1 MKSEKGITVSSLVVY
16 VIALTIIVGTIAT
29 ITKYYYGNINKLS
42 SNTSSMEEIT
52 KFNTYI
58 TEEVNKAS
66 NIIYDCNTQNSGE
79 NDNYVIFYNAND
91 KDETNP
97 KSGYTQYTFKNKSI
111 YLNKIK
117 ICSNIDDCKFED
129 VSDTN
134 NYKLK
139 VTLTVNGNTKET
151 VYTLKTAK

>member
-66 NIIYDCNTQNSGE
+66 NIIYDCNTQNSDE

-139 VTLTVNGNTKET
+139 VTLTINGNTKET

>member
-16 VIALTIIVGTIAT
+16 VIALTIIVGIIAT

-66 NIIYDCNTQNSGE
+66 NIIYDCNTQNSDE

-139 VTLTVNGNTKET
+139 VTLTINGNTKET